1 MSEATNETITVPNFT
16 GQAPRAYLTV
26 HAGEADAVEVAR
38 GQYVQVADTLGGQ
51 VALFTAFR
59 QDYHEE
65 YVSTSQTI
73 GYNRNFMLQTGH
85 VLVSNLGNP
94 MLTLV
99 EDTVGRHDLLLPA
112 DDARFY
118 LNRGVNV
125 AHTATRDALA
135 IALSR
140 YNIGYDRVP
149 DPVNFFQHV
158 GFGERGA
165 WEFRPPLSERDDLVT
180 LRAEMDLL
188 IAVAASADDISERNN
203 HSLSDIVVRVY
214 FA

>member
-1 MSEATNETITVPNFT
+1 
-16 GQAPRAYLTV
+16 
-26 HAGEADAVEVAR
+26 
-38 GQYVQVADTLGGQ
+38 
-51 VALFTAFR
+51 
-59 QDYHEE
+59 
-65 YVSTSQTI
+65 
-73 GYNRNFMLQTGH
+73 
-85 VLVSNLGNP
+85 

-135 IALSR
+135 IALNR
-140 YNIGYDRVP
+140 YDIGYDRVP

-188 IAVAASADDISERNN
+188 VAVAASADDISERNN

-214 FA
+214 FG

>member
-1 MSEATNETITVPNFT
+1 MNDTTTPAPPSFT

-26 HAGEADAVEVAR
+26 HPGEADTVEVAR
-38 GQYVQVADTLGGQ
+38 GQYVQVADTMGGQ

-59 QDYHEE
+59 QDYYEE

-73 GYNRNFMLQTGH
+73 AHNGSIMLQTGH
-85 VLVSNLGNP
+85 VLTSNLGNA
-94 MLTLV
+94 MFTLL

-125 AHTATRDALA
+125 SHAATRDALA
-135 IALSR
+135 IGLSR
-140 YNIGYDRVP
+140 FGIGYDRVP
-149 DPVNFFQHV
+149 DSVNLFQHV

-165 WEFRPPLSERDDLVT
+165 WEFRPPLSERDDFVT
-180 LRAEMDLL
+180 FRAEMDVLV
-188 IAVAASADDISERNN
+188 AVASSADDLTDRNN
-203 HSLSDIVVRVY
+203 HNLTDIVVRVY
-214 FA
+214 FG